1 MKKILIINTKYKIF
15 GGEDS
20 NILQEV
26 DLLKKYFDV
35 EYLQYDNAERLTLSD
50 LFAFLTLKNITSNI
64 QLKKTLKNFDPE
76 IVYVHNTWFKA
87 NLGIF
92 KILNKKRDIIVLNK
106 IHNLRYECS
115 RHLMAKNHFKENGN
129 CPACANSRISSKFLN
144 KYFDESWLKS
154 IFLWHFSKNYIK
166 ILKTYRLKILVLN
179 NFHKDYLYNLGVTSD
194 KIYNFHNPIGQ
205 LNYSYNPDSD
215 YVIYA
220 GRINNSKGVADLIN
234 AWVDS
239 NIEGLQLKVI
249 GHGDLLDKLK
259 RNITQNIAFLG
270 ELDNTKTKEYIKS
283 ARAVITATKMY
294 EGQPRLLSEASS
306 FGIPSIYPSFGGMD
320 EYFPQEYPYKFRQ
333 FNYEDLIKKIRL
345 LENKNL
351 LEKESKSIF
360 DYTTKKFNE
369 DNTINLFKR
378 IIMDQ

>member
-26 DLLKKYFDV
+26 DLLKKHFNV
-35 EYLQYDNAERLTLSD
+35 EYIKYDNSARLTISD
-50 LFAFLTLKNITSNI
+50 LFAFFTLKNVTSNLK
-64 QLKKTLKNFDPE
+64 LKKTLQNFQPE
-76 IVYVHNTWFKA
+76 IVYIHNTWFKA

-92 KILNKKRDIIVLNK
+92 KILNKKTDITVLNK
-106 IHNLRYECS
+106 IHNLRHECS
-115 RHLMAKNHFKENGN
+115 RHFMAKDHFKENDN
-129 CPACANSRISSKFLN
+129 CPACANSRISMKFFN
-144 KYFDESWLKS
+144 KYYKESWLKS
-154 IFLWHFSKNYIK
+154 LFLWHYSKNYIK
-166 ILKTYRLKILVLN
+166 ILKKYRMKILVLN
-179 NFHKDYLYNLGVTSD
+179 NFHKEYLYNLGVARN
-194 KIYNFHNPIGQ
+194 KIYSFHNPIGQ
-205 LNYSYNPDSD
+205 LNYSFNPNSD

-220 GRINNSKGVADLIN
+220 GRVNNSKGIADLIS
-234 AWVDS
+234 AWADS

-249 GHGDLLDKLK
+249 GEGELLNKLETEATP
-259 RNITQNIAFLG
+259 NISFLG
-270 ELDNTKTKEYIKS
+270 ALDNTKTKEYIKS

-294 EGQPRLLSEASS
+294 EGQPRLLSEAAS

-320 EYFPQEYPYKFRQ
+320 EYFPEDYSYKFKQ

-360 DYTTKKFNE
+360 IYTTKKFNE
-369 DNTINLFKR
+369 ENTINLFKR
-378 IIMDQ
+378 IIMD

>member
-26 DLLKKYFDV
+26 DLLKKHFDV
-35 EYLQYDNAERLTLSD
+35 EYIQYDNSARLTIND
-50 LFAFLTLKNITSNI
+50 LFAFFTLTNVTSNLK
-64 QLKKTLKNFDPE
+64 LKKTLQNFQPE

-92 KILNKKRDIIVLNK
+92 KILNKKTNITVLNK

-115 RHLMAKNHFKENGN
+115 RHFMAKDHFKENDS
-129 CPACANSRISSKFLN
+129 CPACANSRIYMKFFN
-144 KYFDESWLKS
+144 KYYEESWLKS
-154 IFLWHFSKNYIK
+154 LFLWHYSKNYIK
-166 ILKTYRLKILVLN
+166 ILKKYRMKILVLN
-179 NFHKDYLYNLGVTSD
+179 NFHKEYLYNLGVARN
-194 KIYNFHNPIGQ
+194 KIYSFHNPIGQ
-205 LNYSYNPDSD
+205 LNYSFNPNSD
-215 YVIYA
+215 YVVYA
-220 GRINNSKGVADLIN
+220 GRVNNSKGIADLIS
-234 AWVDS
+234 AWTDS

-249 GHGDLLDKLK
+249 GEGELLNKLVTEAK
-259 RNITQNIAFLG
+259 PNISFLG
-270 ELDNTKTKEYIKS
+270 ALDNTKTKEYIKS

-294 EGQPRLLSEASS
+294 EGQPRLLSEAAS

-320 EYFPQEYPYKFRQ
+320 EYFPEGYSYKFKQ
-333 FNYEDLIKKIRL
+333 FDYEDLIKKIRL

-360 DYTTKKFNE
+360 IYTTKKFNE
-369 DNTINLFKR
+369 ENTINLFKR
-378 IIMDQ
+378 IIMD